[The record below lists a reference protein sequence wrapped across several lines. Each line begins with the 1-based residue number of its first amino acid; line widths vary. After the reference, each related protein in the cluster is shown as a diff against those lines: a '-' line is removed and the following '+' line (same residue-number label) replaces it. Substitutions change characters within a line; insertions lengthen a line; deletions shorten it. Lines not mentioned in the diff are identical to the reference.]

1 MTATVTLHR
10 SLLVL
15 DAEHPA
21 VRAAIVDAHHMHA
34 LVMSGFADRLH
45 DYDFF
50 TGHNTGHADHRASL
64 NIQHATSLRNDGT
77 NSIRVLVQSSVEAQ
91 WENPEADKWRDAL
104 LVDHADPTP
113 RIHTPILDGKIRYE
127 LRANPTRNKNGR
139 KLALT
144 THTDI
149 TNWWFRKA
157 AAAGLHLDSTPEIDS
172 PWEMKSRT
180 KTERTQTKSENAA
193 SSGGKFTIRTHRLTG
208 YATVTDPDVHLA
220 ALTTGIGAARAY
232 GCGMLLT
239 MRPKT
244 RN

>member
-1 MTATVTLHR
+1 MNTATTTLHR

-21 VRAAIVDAHHMHA
+21 VRAAIVDAHHLHA

-64 NIQHATSLRNDGT
+64 NIQHATSLRTDGT
-77 NSIRVLVQSSVEAQ
+77 IRVLVQSSAEAQ
-91 WENPEADKWRDAL
+91 WKNPEADKWRDAL
-104 LVDHADPTP
+104 LSDPTP
-113 RIHTPILDGKIRYE
+113 RIHAPILDGKIRYE

-157 AAAGLHLDSTPEIDS
+157 ETAGLHLDSTPDIDN
-172 PWEMKSRT
+172 PWEMKSHT
-180 KTERTQTKSENAA
+180 KTERTQAKSATAAA
-193 SSGGKFTIRTHRLTG
+193 SGGEFTIRTHRLTG
-208 YATVTDPDVHLA
+208 YATITDPQAHLT